1 MQFNNNDGCISGD
14 FGGFSSGSI
23 ALIERGNCFFSDKVL
38 NAAAAGAIGALIYD
52 NIDQTLISVTHQDQ
66 VTIPSLFITNA
77 LGLELARL
85 SQVPEPATL
94 ALMGL
99 GLAGI
104 GWRRKKAA

>member
-1 MQFNNNDGCISGD
+1 MQGLGD
-14 FGGFSSGSI
+14 EGW
-23 ALIERGNCFFSDKVL
+23 
-38 NAAAAGAIGALIYD
+38 
-52 NIDQTLISVTHQDQ
+52 
-66 VTIPSLFITNA
+66 
-77 LGLELARL
+77 GLENIVISASVDSGQ